1 MSGCVPTSGRWKSEL
16 KMHRQAD
23 PRYALKLL
31 KRLERRVE
39 LEHVHAEIAGTSY
52 PWARVVNPDKLLE
65 ETLRNDQPESAT
77 LDPFWAATWRAAQGL
92 DRFLGTLE
100 LPTGSRILEL
110 GGGSGRAG
118 ISAALRGA
126 NVCITDASS
135 MALIMCRFNARYVS
149 DRVTVRK
156 LDWANLTGF
165 HERFP
170 IVLGSDI
177 VYNPSLYP
185 ILEPCMRQVLDS
197 NGVVL
202 LSEPQR
208 HTGDRFENWIRH
220 AGWRCDSSLVDLKDG
235 QREIRIFQCRLKEFA
250 A

>member
-1 MSGCVPTSGRWKSEL
+1 MQSQS
-16 KMHRQAD
+16 D

-31 KRLERRVE
+31 KRLERMVE
-39 LEHVHAEIAGTSY
+39 LEHVHTEIAGTSY
-52 PWARVVNPDKLLE
+52 PWARVVNPDQLLE
-65 ETLRNDQPESAT
+65 QTLRNEQPESASI
-77 LDPFWAATWRAAQGL
+77 DPFWAATWRAAQGL
-92 DRFLGTLE
+92 DRFLGTLQ
-100 LPTGSRILEL
+100 LPTDSRILEL

-126 NVCITDASS
+126 SVCITDASR
-135 MALIMCRFNARYVS
+135 MALIMCRFNARFVS

-156 LDWANLTGF
+156 LDWANLAGF

-185 ILEPCMRQVLDS
+185 ILEPCMRQVLEP

-208 HTGDRFENWIRH
+208 HTGDRFENWIRQ
-220 AGWRCDSSLVDLKDG
+220 AGWQCDSCLIDLKDG
-235 QREIRIFQCRLKEFA
+235 QREIRIFQCTLNPLKEFA
-250 A
+250 S